1 MIRTDIYVHSSR
13 ESMWEKGEK
22 LGLTGDALKLFSYVG
37 CEVKLTIDVDEKSG
51 DAVILAVDDK
61 LLKQ

>member
-1 MIRTDIYVHSSR
+1 
-13 ESMWEKGEK
+13 MWEKGEK